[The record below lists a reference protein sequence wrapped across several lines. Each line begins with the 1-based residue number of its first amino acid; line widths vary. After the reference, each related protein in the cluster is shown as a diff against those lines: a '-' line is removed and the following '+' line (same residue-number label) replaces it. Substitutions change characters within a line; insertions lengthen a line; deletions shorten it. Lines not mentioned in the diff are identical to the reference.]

1 MGRRAWD
8 STAVTGDGPGRYRA
22 HVGEEW
28 VLAMVPQ
35 GGVLAAVAARAMAA
49 ELDTHLP
56 LRSLHVVFASPVP
69 AGEVVIEATA
79 LRRGRSVS
87 QASATVTGPGADSGL
102 SALGVFGGDRPTIAS
117 FTELTPPVVPDP
129 DDCPSFRDPLPPEAN
144 FERDAPWAFW
154 GEVVDGRTA
163 YGHPPWDH
171 SPRPVAEAV
180 NWFGFDDPPVTPE
193 GVLDPLS
200 LLVLADV
207 MPGCIYEKL
216 GPDGET
222 GWFAPSIDLSVHL
235 FGHATPGWIMAHAKA
250 HHAGDGYA
258 SAEMAL
264 WDPRAADGPR
274 LVAWASQQMFFTRVG

>member
-102 SALGVFGGDRPTIAS
+102 SALGVFGGDQLV
-117 FTELTPPVVPDP
+117 ELKVPGWP
-129 DDCPSFRDPLPPEAN
+129 RHI
-144 FERDAPWAFW
+144 RVDAVWSTRRA
-154 GEVVDGRTA
+154 
-163 YGHPPWDH
+163 
-171 SPRPVAEAV
+171 
-180 NWFGFDDPPVTPE
+180 
-193 GVLDPLS
+193 
-200 LLVLADV
+200 
-207 MPGCIYEKL
+207 L
-216 GPDGET
+216 GP
-222 GWFAPSIDLSVHL
+222 
-235 FGHATPGWIMAHAKA
+235 
-250 HHAGDGYA
+250 AG
-258 SAEMAL
+258 
-264 WDPRAADGPR
+264 
-274 LVAWASQQMFFTRVG
+274 AWLLESLTQP